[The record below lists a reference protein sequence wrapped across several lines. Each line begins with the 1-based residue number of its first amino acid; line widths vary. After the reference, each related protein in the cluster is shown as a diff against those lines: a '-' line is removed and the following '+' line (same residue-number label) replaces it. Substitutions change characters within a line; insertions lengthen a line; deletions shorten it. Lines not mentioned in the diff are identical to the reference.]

1 MKRHFVLLSTILVL
15 SAMIVVPVFATKDV
29 TGNGA
34 PSGKHYNLNVI
45 GVPNQKNANFDGGQ
59 GSRIF
64 ILRTGVTQVYVHGGT
79 SYAVLDHDG
88 TDGVVGTDRL
98 NPGLI
103 LPYDAGA
110 DPTWRV
116 KIYVR
121 LLGPVDSSIKWKV
134 EYWDGSEWV
143 LISEFTLNREKPA
156 KFSLKN
162 SQILADGFEDILW
175 TWDEKQN
182 FRIMQMRLYLMD

>member
-1 MKRHFVLLSTILVL
+1 MKRNFVLLTTILVL
-15 SAMIVVPVFATKDV
+15 ASMIVVPVIATKDV

-45 GVPNQKNANFDGGQ
+45 GVPNQKNDNFDGGQ

-64 ILRTGVTQVYVHGGT
+64 ILRTGTTQVYVHGGT

-88 TDGVVGTDRL
+88 TDGKVGVDRL

-103 LPYDAGA
+103 LPYDTVTE
-110 DPTWRV
+110 TWRV

-121 LLGPVDSSIKWKV
+121 LLGPVDSSIKWKS
-134 EYWDGSEWV
+134 EYWDGSAWV

-162 SQILADGFEDILW
+162 SQILMDGFEDILW
-175 TWDEKQN
+175 TWDQKHK
-182 FRIMQMRLYLMD
+182 FRILQMRLYLMD